1 MVQLTRAPA
10 REHSARTRL
19 VAVGFVGLGL
29 PAGALGA
36 AWPSIEQDL
45 HRQTTDLTIA
55 LVCFAAGYFVF
66 GVVAGV
72 ARRHL
77 GATAILVGA
86 AAAAAVGLF
95 VSALAPSWPVLLIGA
110 AVLGS
115 GGGALDT
122 GLNVAAALHVGART
136 MNVLHACFAGGATVG
151 PLLLAAVLGIGGSW
165 RVAYFLLF
173 VCTAALTVAFVRWRA
188 DFGAAPMVED
198 DAVETP
204 TASSVRRSTAVVAL
218 IAAVAIV
225 YVGSE
230 VSAGQW
236 GPSLIRE
243 RGSSPATAGL
253 WIAGFW
259 AGLGGGRL
267 VAAYVAGWLS
277 AARLLAVSLTVVVVG
292 AVLLWSEPTLL
303 AGNLGFVVLGLG
315 MSAVFPTV
323 VSLTPSWV
331 GTDRAPIAI
340 GMQIAGSA
348 VGGLGFPLVI
358 GRLARESGLE
368 VVGPV
373 ITTGAVALVLLIIA
387 LQRLATPRRIH

>member
-1 MVQLTRAPA
+1 
-10 REHSARTRL
+10 
-19 VAVGFVGLGL
+19 
-29 PAGALGA
+29 
-36 AWPSIEQDL
+36 
-45 HRQTTDLTIA
+45 
-55 LVCFAAGYFVF
+55 
-66 GVVAGV
+66 
-72 ARRHL
+72 
-77 GATAILVGA
+77 
-86 AAAAAVGLF
+86 
-95 VSALAPSWPVLLIGA
+95 
-110 AVLGS
+110 
-115 GGGALDT
+115 
-122 GLNVAAALHVGART
+122 
-136 MNVLHACFAGGATVG
+136 MNVLHACFAGGATLG

-165 RVAYFLLF
+165 RLAYVVLF
-173 VCTAALTVAFVRWRA
+173 ACTAVLTAAFVRWGELFA
-188 DFGAAPMVED
+188 TVAASD
-198 DAVETP
+198 DDPVETP
-204 TASSVRRSTAVVAL
+204 TAASVRRSTAVVAL

-277 AARLLAVSLTVVVVG
+277 AARLLAVSLVVVVVG
-292 AVLLWSEPTLL
+292 AVLLWSKPTLMV
-303 AGNLGFVVLGLG
+303 GNLGFVVLGLG

-348 VGGLGFPLVI
+348 VGGLGFPLLI
-358 GRLARESGLE
+358 GRLARRSGLE

-373 ITTGAVALVLLIIA
+373 ITAGVVALVVLITA
-387 LQRLATPRRIH
+387 LQRLAAPPSVQ

>member
-1 MVQLTRAPA
+1 M
-10 REHSARTRL
+10 RERSAHTGL
-19 VAVGFVGLGL
+19 IAVGFVGLGL

-45 HRQTTDLTIA
+45 HRRTTDLTIA

-66 GVVAGV
+66 GAIAGA
-72 ARRHL
+72 ARRRL

-86 AAAAAVGLF
+86 AVAASGGLLAIAV
-95 VSALAPSWPVLLIGA
+95 APSWPVLLVGA
-110 AVLGS
+110 TLLGS

-122 GLNVAAALHVGART
+122 GLNVAAALHVGARA
-136 MNVLHACFAGGATVG
+136 MNVLHACFAGGATSG

-165 RVAYFLLF
+165 RAAYVILF
-173 VCTAALTVAFVRWRA
+173 ACTAALTVAFVRWGTLFA
-188 DFGAAPMVED
+188 AAPTTED
-198 DAVETP
+198 SLRVMP
-204 TASSVRRSTAVVAL
+204 TASSVGRSTAVVTL
-218 IAAVAIV
+218 MAAVAIV

-236 GPSLIRE
+236 GPSLIRQ

-267 VAAYVAGWLS
+267 VAAYVAGRLS
-277 AARLLAVSLTVVVVG
+277 AARLLAVSLSVVVTG
-292 AVLLWSEPTLL
+292 ALLVWSKPTLVV
-303 AGNLGFVVLGLG
+303 GDLGFVVLGLG

-358 GRLARESGLE
+358 GRLARRSGLE

-373 ITTGAVALVLLIIA
+373 ITAGVVALVVLIAA
-387 LQRLATPRRIH
+387 LQRLGAADLDK

>member
-1 MVQLTRAPA
+1 MAQITGAPT
-10 REHSARTRL
+10 REHSARTAL
-19 VAVGFVGLGL
+19 IAVGFVGLGL
-29 PAGALGA
+29 PAGVLGA

-45 HRQTTDLTIA
+45 HRPTTDLTIA

-66 GVVAGV
+66 GAVAGLV
-72 ARRHL
+72 RRYVD
-77 GATAILVGA
+77 ATSILVGA
-86 AAAAAVGLF
+86 AVATAAGLLAIAA
-95 VSALAPSWPVLLIGA
+95 APSWPLLLVSV

-122 GLNVAAALHVGART
+122 GLNVSAALNVGART
-136 MNVLHACFAGGATVG
+136 MNMLHACFAGGATVG
-151 PLLLAAVLGIGGSW
+151 PLLLAAVLGVGGSW
-165 RVAYFLLF
+165 RVAYVILF
-173 VCTAALTVAFVRWRA
+173 AGIVALTFAFVRW
-188 DFGAAPMVED
+188 GALFAIAPANSGE
-198 DAVETP
+198 AETP

-243 RGSSPATAGL
+243 RGSSPVTAGM

-267 VAAYVAGWLS
+267 VAAYVAGWLR
-277 AARLLAVSLTVVVVG
+277 AAQLLMISLTIVVVG
-292 AVLLWSEPTLL
+292 AVLLWTKPTLV

-323 VSLTPSWV
+323 VSLTPGWV
-331 GTDRAPIAI
+331 GADRAPIAI

-348 VGGLGFPLVI
+348 VGGLGFPVVI
-358 GRLARESGLE
+358 GRLARGSGLE

-373 ITTGAVALVLLIIA
+373 ITTGVVALVVLVVA
-387 LQRLATPRRIH
+387 LQRLAAPASVP